1 MKELKEYFNY
11 YISNKP
17 SQIFEM
23 AYPRKQYKEFFVSDI
38 SDQII
43 ENFCLIVYAQTDKN
57 FSKDNVN
64 HWKQELRAQML
75 RLARLEIKGN
85 SSYETKKKAI
95 EEAWLR
101 DMEFN
106 NYDVVYKTVVVKFD
120 IEGIKNGFDFAILS
134 YINSISKIIELIAKG
149 NEQQIKDYIVKL

>member
-1 MKELKEYFNY
+1 MKDLKEYFNY
-11 YISNKP
+11 YIANKP

-57 FSKDNVN
+57 FSKENVN

-75 RLARLEIKGN
+75 RLSRLEIKGN

-106 NYDVVYKTVVVKFD
+106 KYDVVYKTVVVKFD
-120 IEGIKNGFDFAILS
+120 IEGIKKGFDFAILS
-134 YINSISKIIELIAKG
+134 YINSISKIIELIANG